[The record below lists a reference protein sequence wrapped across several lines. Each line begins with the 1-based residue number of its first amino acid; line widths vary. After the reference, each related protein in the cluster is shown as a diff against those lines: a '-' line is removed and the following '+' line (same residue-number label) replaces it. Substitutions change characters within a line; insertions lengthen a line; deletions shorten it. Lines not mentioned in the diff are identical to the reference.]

1 MTNSESVQ
9 EEMFK
14 KIEAWKRSGQSQKAW
29 CIEQR
34 VTYHV
39 FHYWY
44 GQYRKSQAVAVT
56 PTNQDFVSL
65 TVKPG
70 STSSACEIVYP
81 DGTRVVFHEPVS
93 VSYLKSLL
101 F

>member
-1 MTNSESVQ
+1 MIES
-9 EEMFK
+9 
-14 KIEAWKRSGQSQKAW
+14 WKRSGQSQKAW
-29 CIEQR
+29 CRQQEIA
-34 VTYHV
+34 YHI

-44 GQYRKSQAVAVT
+44 QQYRKVHAQPEAT
-56 PTNQDFVSL
+56 QDFISL
-65 TVKPG
+65 SVKSETTP
-70 STSSACEIVYP
+70 SCCEVVYV

>member
-1 MTNSESVQ
+1 MANNESVR
-9 EEMFK
+9 EGMFK
-14 KIEAWKRSGQSQKAW
+14 KIEAWKRSGQSQKVW
-29 CIEQR
+29 CSEQN
-34 VTYHV
+34 VAYHI

-44 GQYRKSQAVAVT
+44 GQYRKSQAVT
-56 PTNQDFVSL
+56 STNQDFVSL
-65 TVKPG
+65 TVKPA
-70 STSSACEIVYP
+70 STSSTCEVVYP

>member
-1 MTNSESVQ
+1 MANNELIR
-9 EEMFK
+9 EEMFR
-14 KIEAWKRSGQSQKAW
+14 KIEAWKRSGQSQKVW
-29 CIEQR
+29 CSEQH
-34 VTYHV
+34 VAYHI

-44 GQYRKSQAVAVT
+44 GQYRKSQDAT

-65 TVKPG
+65 SVNPA
-70 STSSACEIVYP
+70 STSSACEVVYP

-93 VSYLKSLL
+93 VAYLKSLL

>member
-1 MTNSESVQ
+1 MANNESVR

-14 KIEAWKRSGQSQKAW
+14 KIEAWKLSGQSQKAW
-29 CIEQR
+29 CGEQH
-34 VTYHV
+34 VAYHI

-44 GQYRKSQAVAVT
+44 GQYRKSQAVSQ
-56 PTNQDFVSL
+56 PNQDFVSL
-65 TVKPG
+65 TVKQVA
-70 STSSACEIVYP
+70 SSSACEVVYP
-81 DGTRVVFHEPVS
+81 DGTRVMFHEPVS

>member
-1 MTNSESVQ
+1 

-14 KIEAWKRSGQSQKAW
+14 KIEAWKRSGQSQKLW
-29 CIEQR
+29 CGEQH
-34 VTYHV
+34 VAYHI

-44 GQYRKSQAVAVT
+44 GQYRKSRAAT
-56 PTNQDFVSL
+56 SINQDFVSL
-65 TVKPG
+65 TVKPA
-70 STSSACEIVYP
+70 STSSACEVVYP
-81 DGTRVVFHEPVS
+81 DGTRVVFGEPVS

>member
-1 MTNSESVQ
+1 MANNESVR

-14 KIEAWKRSGQSQKAW
+14 KIGAWKQSGQSQKVW
-29 CIEQR
+29 CSEQQ
-34 VTYHV
+34 VAYHI

-44 GQYRKSQAVAVT
+44 GQYRKAQAIA

-65 TVKPG
+65 TVKPA
-70 STSSACEIVYP
+70 STSSACEVVYP

>member
-1 MTNSESVQ
+1 MANTESVR

-29 CIEQR
+29 CSEQR
-34 VTYHV
+34 VAYHV

-44 GQYRKSQAVAVT
+44 GQYRKFQTIT

-65 TVKPG
+65 TVKPA

-81 DGTRVVFHEPVS
+81 DGTRVVFHEPVG